1 MRLPIRVWAGLYGL
15 AFHAAAVALALWT
28 AKRNQAD
35 IPSSFWWTTAPPL
48 LLAAFV
54 VYALIV
60 APYVPKRP
68 THKMAV
74 FYDCVVAM
82 LAEVAILALT
92 SVLYALVVSRG
103 ALSGGAGAYLSASAN
118 MTAFAFLWTLG
129 SFFLQI
135 LVIGNAAGFIGWW
148 VMKKVNARRPAPQA

>member
-1 MRLPIRVWAGLYGL
+1 MRLPNRVWVGLYGL
-15 AFHAAAVALALWT
+15 AFHAAAVAIALWT

-35 IPSSFWWTTAPPL
+35 IPAGFWWAAAPPL
-48 LLAAFV
+48 LVAAFA

-68 THKMAV
+68 THKMLV

-92 SVLYALVVSRG
+92 SILYALVVSRS
-103 ALSGGAGAYLSASAN
+103 ALADGAGAYLGAAAN
-118 MTAFAFLWTLG
+118 MTAFAFLFTLG
-129 SFFLQI
+129 SFFLQV
-135 LVIGNAAGFIGWW
+135 LVIGNAAGFLGWW
-148 VMKKVNARRPAPQA
+148 VMKKANARRPAAQA